1 MYKPV
6 MFSRESAE
14 YFINI
19 ESQSITFKIPR
30 ISFIITLYLWV
41 YSLQKYIIT
50 IL

>member
-14 YFINI
+14 YFINA
-19 ESQSITFKIPR
+19 ESQPITFKIPPV
-30 ISFIITLYLWV
+30 SFIITLYLWI
-41 YSLQKYIIT
+41 YNLQKYITT